1 MFTIKKLLIASS
13 ILAFTTVINFSIA
26 KESDLSKPNA
36 AKGSLKLVMQ
46 GLLADT
52 QALTAAMLMEDFTSI
67 EKIAKEIADHPKP
80 ILETRMKLMK
90 AMGAEMAK
98 FKIHDGVVHGAAV
111 DMVKNAQNKDI
122 IAIGENFQNM
132 IGGCVSCH
140 SEFKARVS
148 AIFM

>member
-1 MFTIKKLLIASS
+1 MFTIKKLLITSS

-67 EKIAKEIADHPKP
+67 EKIAKETSGDEKLKAQVWLLYVELKMNGKNSLKNLCEFLDKHKDKKYVQLVLMPPKTQ
-80 ILETRMKLMK
+80 LYF
-90 AMGAEMAK
+90 G
-98 FKIHDGVVHGAAV
+98 FHDFPFIPL
-111 DMVKNAQNKDI
+111 KT
-122 IAIGENFQNM
+122 
-132 IGGCVSCH
+132 
-140 SEFKARVS
+140 
-148 AIFM
+148 